1 MRRIAVA
8 AVASLLAG
16 LVVTGLVMTG
26 LVVTG
31 QVAAQQRP
39 SISADPPAVP
49 GEGTYD
55 FTITGSGWT
64 PGSVIFVGLDPRLRD
79 IRRAMHP
86 NFAFGAGDA
95 TVTESNAVPILFMAA
110 DGEAAQAYRD
120 GFSDVVGG
128 VRLSSTRIHA
138 LAQTGMFDGSLCGVD
153 MFCPDEP
160 IERSTMA
167 VWLIRALG
175 DSEPSAA
182 GATRFAD
189 IDAGQWWAPHVERL
203 ADLEITVGCK
213 REPLRYCPNRPV
225 TRAQMATF
233 LARALGVNTT
243 PQANTY
249 KAIGAG
255 GSCAIRT
262 DDTITCWGNDWRGN
276 KYAPAGTYKTVA
288 AGFGHACAIR
298 TDDTIT
304 CWGDNSNGQTDS
316 PAGTYKTVAAGSQHS
331 CAIGTDDTVICWGP
345 PPPPAGFRWVGQ

>member
-1 MRRIAVA
+1 
-8 AVASLLAG
+8 
-16 LVVTGLVMTG
+16 
-26 LVVTG
+26 
-31 QVAAQQRP
+31 
-39 SISADPPAVP
+39 
-49 GEGTYD
+49 
-55 FTITGSGWT
+55 
-64 PGSVIFVGLDPRLRD
+64 
-79 IRRAMHP
+79 MHP

-128 VRLSSTRIHA
+128 VHKPAIPA
-138 LAQTGMFDGSLCGVD
+138 LAQTGMFVGSLCGVD

-213 REPLRYCPNRPV
+213 REPLRYCPDRPVTRAQMATFLVRAFNLAEAEPAGFADTEGSTHAESIDALAAAGITVGCKQDPLRYCPNRPV

-262 DDTITCWGNDWRGN
+262 DDTNTCWGNDWRGN
-276 KYAPAGTYKTVA
+276 KYARLRHLQDRRRRLSAQLR
-288 AGFGHACAIR
+288 HQNR
-298 TDDTIT
+298 
-304 CWGDNSNGQTDS
+304 
-316 PAGTYKTVAAGSQHS
+316 
-331 CAIGTDDTVICWGP
+331 
-345 PPPPAGFRWVGQ
+345 